1 MEALVGWELCGS
13 CSRGVPMPQHSTHI
27 TCSASSF
34 EGREEQ
40 IVSDFLHADWMI
52 QTVIA
57 NEAG

>member
-1 MEALVGWELCGS
+1 
-13 CSRGVPMPQHSTHI
+13 MPQHSTHI